1 MTSGSNAGAV
11 KVFILSRNRPIYLWA
26 CLDALY
32 RLTRHPAR
40 FVLIE
45 SASSDSGIEPV
56 IAGFERRGMFER
68 VVRLDENT
76 PAAAFAAIATLIEPA
91 SDEIVAFVESDVV
104 VEEPRPVAAGD
115 DAGREA
121 AGACWLG
128 RMLMRMREA
137 PSLAMLGSRVD
148 TVDFPPIADI
158 ERFTPLLS
166 AEERRDLIAFP
177 ERELPEPGPDAAP
190 VIDPHNPPGRLLL
203 LRVAALGQTGVASDF
218 DLYQRLRVAGFATG
232 ISTEVRHRHLS
243 SLALYDYPLYD
254 IRARNSYM
262 RSWSYRGRVDALL
275 DAAEDR
281 DALLSPDADVH
292 VIADGVRV
300 DPEAEDDRL
309 VFTLPEGAERLQ
321 LVTRTGFAFGWPDD
335 RCLGVCVLEL
345 DLDGRDLR
353 DDPDVTRDWWP
364 WEGDRRWTAGGA
376 FPVPAG
382 RRLSL
387 RATGAVA
394 YLLVD
399 LNALSGVEL
408 SSLSGVVPSAG
419 HEVEAGDIGDIAPG
433 DDSRGAD
440 RAEAM

>member
-45 SASSDSGIEPV
+45 SASSDPGIEPV

-76 PAAAFAAIATLIEPA
+76 PAAAFAAIAALIEPA

-148 TVDFPPIADI
+148 TVDFSPIADI

-177 ERELPEPGPDAAP
+177 ERELAEPGPDAAP

-218 DLYQRLRVAGFATG
+218 DLYQGLRVAGFATG

-243 SLALYDYPLYD
+243 SLALYDYPQYD

-262 RSWSYRGRVDALL
+262 RSLSYRGRVDALL

-335 RCLGVCVLEL
+335 RCLGVCAGAGPRRARPARRPRRHPRLVALGGRQAL
-345 DLDGRDLR
+345 D
-353 DDPDVTRDWWP
+353 
-364 WEGDRRWTAGGA
+364 GA

-399 LNALSGVEL
+399 LSALSGVEL
-408 SSLSGVVPSAG
+408 SSLSGVVPPAG